1 LRAVVL
7 AMLLLTPAI
16 TGAQQPAAVDSAA
29 WTIVPMPQAS
39 LVYARDGSLI
49 GEIGR
54 EIRTSI
60 SIRSMPKYLP
70 QAFVA
75 VEDHR
80 FYQHDGVDVVGIA
93 GALKDNIF
101 GERRGASTITQQLV
115 GNMHPTLIDRT
126 DRSLGRKLNEQAA
139 AREMEK
145 HYNKDQILEAYLNQ
159 IPFGHG
165 WYGVESAARHYFG
178 KSASQ
183 LTLAEAASL
192 AAMPK
197 GPALY
202 DPLRYPDRVVKR
214 RNVVLSLMA
223 DQGFIT
229 QAQAASAKATRLT
242 TTPNGGYSA
251 YSPWFVDVVR
261 VQATRGGI
269 PVGNGGYRIYT
280 SLDPDMQ
287 NAATSALA
295 EETAAVEGQSGYAH
309 PRYDPTPKSGA
320 RASRTT
326 DYLQG
331 MVVALDPTSG
341 DVRALVGG
349 RDYSDSQFDRA
360 VDGMRQPGSSFKPIV
375 YALAISDSIT
385 ANSVFADTAVTIN
398 LPNGK
403 VYTPENSD
411 GEFLGPLTLREA
423 LAKSRNVVAVELGQK
438 LGMDS
443 VADLAHRMGLS
454 SKVAP
459 YPSSAI
465 GASVV
470 QPLDLVATY
479 TTFANLGT
487 PVEPRFIYRIEDKNR
502 KVVLT
507 RDVKALA
514 PALDSRVTYV
524 VRDMMRD
531 VVERGT
537 ASSIRR
543 YLPAS
548 IPAAGKTGTTNDN
561 SDVWFV
567 GLTPDVV
574 AGVWLGFDKPV
585 TITPGAAGG
594 SLAAPVWGKMLA
606 RYYAARPEL
615 LTSRST
621 DPWAPPLGVIS
632 GEVDRATGQLA
643 TDQTPADRRYTEYFV
658 EGTEPAALKA
668 DPWKLFGSGPLIF

>member
-1 LRAVVL
+1 
-7 AMLLLTPAI
+7 MLVAWIVMPAI
-16 TGAQQPAAVDSAA
+16 LGAQQTNAGDAAA
-29 WTIVPMPQAS
+29 WTIVAMPQAS
-39 LVYARDGSLI
+39 LVFARDGSLI
-49 GEIGR
+49 GEIGK
-54 EIRTSI
+54 EIRTSV
-60 SIRSMPKYLP
+60 SIKSLPKYLP

-178 KSASQ
+178 KSASK

-202 DPLRYPDRVVKR
+202 DPVRYPDRVVNR

-223 DQGFIT
+223 DQGFIA
-229 QAQAASAKATRLT
+229 QSQAAAAKAARLA

-261 VQATRGGI
+261 VQATRAGI
-269 PVGNGGYRIYT
+269 PVQLGGYRIYT
-280 SLDPDMQ
+280 GLDPDLQ
-287 NAATSALA
+287 NAATGALA
-295 EETAAVEGQSGYAH
+295 EETAALEAQPGYAH
-309 PRYDPTPKSGA
+309 PRYNAAAKS
-320 RASRTT
+320 ASNANRMT

-331 MVVALDPTSG
+331 MVVALDPGSG

-349 RDYSDSQFDRA
+349 RDYNDSQFDRA

-375 YALAISDSIT
+375 YALAIADSIT
-385 ANSVFADTAVTIN
+385 PNAIFADTAVTIN

-403 VYTPENSD
+403 VYSPENSD
-411 GEFLGPLTLREA
+411 GQYLGSLTLREA
-423 LAKSRNVVAVELGQK
+423 LAKSRNVIAVELGQK

-443 VADLAHRMGLS
+443 VADLARRMGLT
-454 SKVAP
+454 SKIAP

-487 PVEPRFIYRIEDKNR
+487 PVEPRFIYRIEDKDR

-507 RDVKALA
+507 RETKALA
-514 PALDSRVTYV
+514 PALDSRATYV

-548 IPAAGKTGTTNDN
+548 IPVAGKTGTTNDN

-567 GLTPDVV
+567 GLTPELV

-594 SLAAPVWGKMLA
+594 SLAAPVWGKMVA
-606 RYYAARPEL
+606 RYYAAHPEI

-621 DPWAPPLGVIS
+621 DPWAPPVGVIY
-632 GEVDRATGQLA
+632 GDVDRATGELA

-658 EGTEPAALKA
+658 EGTEPAALRA
-668 DPWKLFGSGPLIF
+668 DPWKLFGAGPLVF

>member
-1 LRAVVL
+1 
-7 AMLLLTPAI
+7 
-16 TGAQQPAAVDSAA
+16 
-29 WTIVPMPQAS
+29 MPQAS
-39 LVYARDGSLI
+39 LVLARDGSLI
-49 GEIGR
+49 GEIGK
-54 EIRTSI
+54 EIRTSV
-60 SIRSMPKYLP
+60 SIKSLPNYLP
-70 QAFVA
+70 RAFVA

-145 HYNKDQILEAYLNQ
+145 HYSKDQILEAYLNQ

-178 KSASQ
+178 KSASK
-183 LTLAEAASL
+183 LSLAEAASL

-202 DPLRYPDRVVKR
+202 DPLKYADRVVRR

-229 QAQAASAKATRLT
+229 QAQAASAKASRLT

-261 VQATRGGI
+261 VQATRAGI
-269 PVGNGGYRIYT
+269 PVTEGGYRIYT
-280 SLDPDMQ
+280 GLDPDLQ

-295 EETAAVEGQSGYAH
+295 EETSALEGQPGYAH
-309 PRYDPTPKSGA
+309 PRYSSAAKSA
-320 RASRTT
+320 SNASRTT

-331 MVVALDPTSG
+331 MVVAMDPTSG

-349 RDYSDSQFDRA
+349 RDYNDSQFDRA

-385 ANSVFADTAVTIN
+385 ANTVFADTAISIN

-403 VYTPENSD
+403 TYSPENSD
-411 GEFLGPLTLREA
+411 GEYLGPLTLREA
-423 LAKSRNVVAVELGQK
+423 LAKSRNVIAVELGQK

-443 VADLAHRMGLS
+443 VADLARRMGLT

-502 KVVLT
+502 KVLLT
-507 RDVKALA
+507 REVTALA

-548 IPAAGKTGTTNDN
+548 IPVAGKTGTTNDN

-567 GLTPDVV
+567 GLTPDLV
-574 AGVWLGFDKPV
+574 AGVWLGFDKPA

-594 SLAAPVWGKMLA
+594 SLAAPVWGKMVA
-606 RYYAARPEL
+606 RYYSARPEIL
-615 LTSRST
+615 SSRST
-621 DPWAPPLGVIS
+621 DPWAPPVGVIY
-632 GEVDRATGQLA
+632 GDVDRATGELA
-643 TDQTPADRRYTEYFV
+643 TDQTPPERRYTEYFV
-658 EGTEPAALKA
+658 EGTEPAPLRA
-668 DPWKLFGSGPLIF
+668 DPWKVFGWGPIVF